1 MSAPVRR
8 AVVTGAAR
16 GIGLA
21 VAERLLGDGC
31 AVSLW
36 DRDAEALAAAGRALG
51 PDGGRVHT
59 AVVDVADEAGVAA
72 AAAGTAAAIG
82 APDVLVNNAAVPAT
96 RGSVLALPM
105 ADWDRALA
113 VNLTGALLC
122 ARALVPAMRD
132 AGWGRVVNIAS
143 IAGKEPR
150 PLTAQYGASKAALIS
165 LTKSLG
171 AELAAS
177 GVLVNAITPGPAE
190 TALWNVDGPE
200 HRRRMIEENTA
211 LAPIGRLLCVEEVAE
226 LAAWLSSPA
235 CSYSAGAVF
244 DISGGR
250 STY

>member
-36 DRDAEALAAAGRALG
+36 DRDAAALDAAGRALG
-51 PDGGRVHT
+51 PADGQVHT
-59 AVVDVADEAGVAA
+59 AVVDVSDEEGVAA
-72 AAAGTAAAIG
+72 AAAATTAAIG
-82 APDVLVNNAAVPAT
+82 APDVLVDNAAVPAT

-105 ADWDRALA
+105 ADWDR
-113 VNLTGALLC
+113 
-122 ARALVPAMRD
+122 
-132 AGWGRVVNIAS
+132 AS

-190 TALWNVDGPE
+190 TALWNVDGPG

-226 LAAWLSSPA
+226 LAAWLASPA
-235 CSYSAGAVF
+235 CSYSVGAVF